1 MHLTEDTLVFEKGFE
16 FAVYP
21 YVARFR
27 KMMKT
32 RFTGTGIAR
41 LRWWKKA
48 KADTL
53 SMEESTAWK
62 QAI

>member
-1 MHLTEDTLVFEKGFE
+1 
-16 FAVYP
+16 
-21 YVARFR
+21 
-27 KMMKT
+27 MKT
-32 RFTGTGIAR
+32 RFTGTGNAR

>member
-1 MHLTEDTLVFEKGFE
+1 MFNNDFIDYLKKDLNLQ
-16 FAVYP
+16 YIRMWQ
-21 YVARFR
+21 RFR